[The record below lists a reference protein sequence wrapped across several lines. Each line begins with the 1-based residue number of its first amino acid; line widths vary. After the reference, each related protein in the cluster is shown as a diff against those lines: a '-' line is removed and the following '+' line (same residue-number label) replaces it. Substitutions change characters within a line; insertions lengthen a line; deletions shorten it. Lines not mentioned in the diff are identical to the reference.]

1 MVLLILFSISISDIK
16 KSIEKPIF
24 ENYNGSVEV
33 TFMVKEGNLVYRQ
46 FLYKSG
52 ESLKMSKESVALQ
65 DVKGTAKLNI
75 SKVETTTLF
84 LYTKKVQT
92 LPEAYIVGYIL
103 FGDRLGYVNGI
114 EKIHREGYKVIGTN
128 RQGFSVTFD
137 ISNRYPLYVKDGSID
152 IELSG
157 YQRINGVGFI
167 PKVVK
172 IFSDGKEVYERRIE
186 SVGYS
191 PIMSEVFK
199 LKKSEKKTL
208 FEEY

>member
-1 MVLLILFSISISDIK
+1 MVLLILFSISVSNIK

-24 ENYNGSVEV
+24 ENYRGSVEI

-65 DVKGTAKLNI
+65 DAKGPAKVNP
-75 SKVETTTLF
+75 SKIETTTLF

-92 LPEAYIVGYIL
+92 LPEPYIVGYIL
-103 FGDRLGYVNGI
+103 FGERLGYIQGV

-137 ISNRYPLYVKDGSID
+137 MSNRYPLYVKDGSID
-152 IELSG
+152 IKLSN
-157 YQRINGVGFI
+157 YQRINGIGFI

-186 SVGYS
+186 SVKYA
-191 PIMSEVFK
+191 PIMSDVFK
-199 LKKSEKKTL
+199 LKKSEEKTL
-208 FEEY
+208 FEAN